1 METLAPGARIVAR
14 DAEWLVK
21 STSRTPNGSVVIE
34 VVGVSDFIKGRT
46 ARFVRELEEDVAVLD
61 PKNTNLVSDNTPGY
75 RNSLLFLEA
84 HLRQTTPTD
93 TNLYIGHEAAMDVL
107 PYQLD
112 PTLKALSMPRQRLL
126 IADAVG
132 LGKTLEAGILVAEL
146 MRRGRAKRILV
157 VTTKSMLTQFQ
168 KEFWVRF
175 TIPLVR
181 LDSVGIQRIR
191 SRIPTNH
198 NPFHYYDKAIVS
210 VDTLKQ
216 DREYRTYIE
225 QAYWD
230 VIVIDEAHNVAR
242 RGRGSSASLRSK
254 LADRLA
260 SRSDSLIM
268 LSATPHDG
276 RAESFASLMNMLD
289 PTAIANES
297 NYTKEDIRDLY
308 VRRFKK
314 DVVAQLLKKFPER
327 QVLAVEANAS
337 PQEEKAFEIL
347 DNLKLAGIDAKA
359 STGKLF
365 KTTLLKAMLSSPMAC
380 LETVCNRINR
390 VEKTDD
396 RRFSSD
402 IDELKALAAAL
413 VTINDQNFSKYQK
426 LLKLIITAEDGGFA
440 WKGKD
445 PKDRIVIFTERLET
459 MRFLKE
465 NLKRDLKL
473 TEEAIATLDGGMPD
487 VDLMKIIEEFGNE
500 KSQLRLLVATDVAS
514 EGINLH
520 YFSHRLIHFDIP
532 WSLMAL
538 QQRNGRVDRYGQER
552 QPQIRYLLTRSSNEK
567 VDEAERIVSVLVR
580 KDDQAIKNIGD
591 PSVFMGVFDADK
603 EVEVTAAA
611 IEAIEQGETAETF
624 DARLQPGEQTED
636 EDNWFADLLSDDP
649 EVSEEPQ
656 AQAAM
661 QKMPSLFPDDYH
673 YTLAALGAVNEE
685 TPLQLRSLEE
695 ELLIEL
701 TMPNELRSRFERLP
715 REIQPASNQALRL
728 SGDRNKVMRE
738 LEESRKSEERWP
750 SIQYLWELHPVVD
763 WLNDRGIT
771 LFGRHQ
777 APVIVLPQLQ
787 TNEVIFVIS
796 GIIPNRRG
804 QPLVNKWV
812 SVVFQNQKFK
822 HIEDFEKT
830 LQLTGLGHEPIPN
843 QMLPIDEKLL
853 DLREIAVVEAH
864 KKMLKARKNFED
876 SINVQL
882 QEQLNRLNKLKG
894 QHYQQLTL
902 CYADGTPL
910 KEEKKSKAERRIEQI
925 FNDYWRWVE
934 DSMTTEPAPYIK
946 IIAVLQGA
954 KV

>member
-46 ARFVRELEEDVAVLD
+46 ARFVKELEEDLEVLD

-84 HLRQTTPTD
+84 HLRQTAPTE

-396 RRFSSD
+396 RRFSAD

-465 NLKRDLKL
+465 NLKRDLQL

-487 VDLMKIIEEFGNE
+487 VELMEIIEEFGSE
-500 KSQLRLLVATDVAS
+500 KSPLRLVVATDVAS

-580 KDDQAIKNIGD
+580 KDEQAIKNIGD

-685 TPLQLRSLEE
+685 NPLQLRSLGE

-787 TNEVIFVIS
+787 TNEVIFVMS

-830 LQLTGLGHEPIPN
+830 LQLTGLGEEPIPN
-843 QMLPIDEKLL
+843 QMLPTDEKLL
-853 DLREIAVVEAH
+853 NLREIAVVEAQ
-864 KKMLKARKNFED
+864 KKMLEARKNFED

-894 QHYQQLTL
+894 QHYEQLTL
-902 CYADGTPL
+902 RFADGTPL

>member
-1 METLAPGARIVAR
+1 METLAPGARIIAR

-21 STSRTPNGSVVIE
+21 STSRTPHGSVVIE
-34 VVGVSDFIKGRT
+34 VVGVSDFIKGRA
-46 ARFVRELEEDVAVLD
+46 ARFVRELEADIEVLD

-75 RNSLLFLEA
+75 RNSLLFIEA
-84 HLRQTTPTD
+84 HLRQTAPTD
-93 TNLYIGHEAAMDVL
+93 THLYVGHEAAMDVL

-112 PTLKALSMPRQRLL
+112 PTIKALSMPRQRLL

-132 LGKTLEAGILVAEL
+132 LGKTLEAGILVSEL

-157 VTTKSMLTQFQ
+157 ITTKSMLTQFQ

-242 RGRGSSASLRSK
+242 RGRGNSASLRSK

-314 DVVAQLLKKFPER
+314 DVVGQLLKKFPER

-337 PQEEKAFEIL
+337 KEEEKAFAIL
-347 DNLKLAGIDAKA
+347 DDLKLAGIDAKA
-359 STGKLF
+359 ATGKLF

-380 LETVCNRINR
+380 LETVQNRIKR

-396 RRFSSD
+396 QRLDTD
-402 IDELKALAAAL
+402 IAELKTLESALQD
-413 VTINDQNFSKYQK
+413 INDKNFSKYQK
-426 LLKLIITAEDGGFA
+426 LLHLITRSEDNGFT
-440 WKGKD
+440 WKGTD

-465 NLKRDLKL
+465 NLQRDLKL
-473 TEEAIATLDGGMPD
+473 KEEAIATLDGGMPD
-487 VDLMKIIEEFGNE
+487 IDLMNVIEKFGNE
-500 KSQLRLLVATDVAS
+500 KSPLRLIVATDVAS

-538 QQRNGRVDRYGQER
+538 QQRNGRVDRYGQEQ
-552 QPQIRYLLTRSSNEK
+552 QPQIRYLLTRSTNK
-567 VDEAERIVSVLVR
+567 RVDEAERIVSVLVR
-580 KDDQAIKNIGD
+580 KDEQAIKNIGD
-591 PSVFMGVFDADK
+591 PSVFMGVFDIDQ
-603 EVEVTAAA
+603 EVEVTSAA
-611 IEAIEQGETAETF
+611 IEAIEQGKTAESF
-624 DARLQPGEQTED
+624 DAQLQPNKKADD
-636 EDNWFADLLSDDP
+636 EDNWFAELFGDEP
-649 EVSEEPQ
+649 KVSEEPQ

-673 YTLAALGAVNEE
+673 YTLSALGAVNEE
-685 TPLQLRSLEE
+685 NPLQLHSLEE

-701 TMPNELRSRFERLP
+701 TMPEELRSRFQRLP

-728 SGDRNKVMRE
+728 SGDRSKVMRE
-738 LEESRKSEERWP
+738 LEESRKSEEGWP
-750 SIQYLWELHPVVD
+750 SIQYLWQLHPIVD
-763 WLNDRGIT
+763 WLNDRGVT

-777 APVIVLPQLQ
+777 APVIVLSQLIG
-787 TNEVIFVIS
+787 NEIVFVML

-822 HIEDFEKT
+822 HIENFEET
-830 LQLTGLGHEPIPN
+830 LSRTELKQDSIPN

-853 DLREIAVVEAH
+853 NLREIAVKQAE
-864 KKMLKARKNFED
+864 KKMLEECKNFENL
-876 SINVQL
+876 INVQL
-882 QEQLNRLNKLKG
+882 QEQLNRLDKLKLR
-894 QHYQQLTL
+894 HYEQLTL
-902 CYADGTPL
+902 RFADGTPL
-910 KEEKKSKAERRIEQI
+910 KEEKKSKEERRIEKI
-925 FNDYWRWVE
+925 FTDYWHWVE